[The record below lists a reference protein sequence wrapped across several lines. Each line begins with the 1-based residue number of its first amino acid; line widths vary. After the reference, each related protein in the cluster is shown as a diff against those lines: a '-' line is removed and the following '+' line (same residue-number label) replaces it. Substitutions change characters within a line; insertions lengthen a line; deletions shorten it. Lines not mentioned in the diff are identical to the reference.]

1 MTLAIDARS
10 PGVPLNKLLYLFYVT
25 GFLFVGGGFVLLT
38 STSDLRLTPEPGA
51 GSLLSQS
58 ILALFYSAG
67 TVLLL
72 VNVHA
77 LRVFRKAWPVLLLP
91 LLALISVCWSA
102 DPSLSLRRAV
112 AFSGTVLFGLSLG
125 AAYSGRDLIG
135 LITRSMVLASVFSCA
150 IVVVAPLYG
159 VHQPG
164 DAIQAVHA
172 GLWRG
177 IFGHRNTLGLWAGV
191 TVASLLLFGQYAF
204 DRALLRA
211 LSLLIGL
218 ACLVGANSG
227 AGYAICATMIL
238 IGLLLIGFVRQP
250 ASRQGLYVFVAI
262 VGAIIVLLLRDTFE
276 SWTLSLL
283 GKDSDLTGRTL
294 LWYYILQIAEKNN
307 FLLGG
312 GYFVGFVSLNTEI
325 GAIMQTTFGSAHNGY
340 LETLVYTG
348 YVGLA
353 VCIAVLVWLAYRA
366 VRHMRDHATAE
377 PCLRIFPL
385 TFISVVAVHNFVEST
400 IILPNNLNTLLI
412 SIVAGALALPNESA
426 IGDET

>member
-1 MTLAIDARS
+1 MTLAIDVRS
-10 PGVPLNKLLYLFYVT
+10 TGVPLNKLLYSFYVA

-38 STSDLRLTPEPGA
+38 STADLRLAPEPGA
-51 GSLLSQS
+51 GSALSQS
-58 ILALFYSAG
+58 ILAFFYATG
-67 TVLLL
+67 TLLLL
-72 VNVHA
+72 VNGHVA
-77 LRVFRKAWPVLLLP
+77 RILRKAWPALLLP

-112 AFSGTVLFGLSLG
+112 AFSGTILFGLSLG
-125 AAYSGRDLIG
+125 AAYGSRDLVG
-135 LITRSMVLASVFSCA
+135 LITRALVLASLFSCG

-191 TVASLLLFGQYAF
+191 TVASLLLFGKYAF
-204 DRALLRA
+204 DRTSLRA
-211 LSLLIGL
+211 LSLLLGL

-227 AGYAICATMIL
+227 AGYAICVIML
-238 IGLLLIGFVRQP
+238 LLGLLLIGFVGQP
-250 ASRQGLYVFVAI
+250 ASRQGLYVFVA
-262 VGAIIVLLLRDTFE
+262 VLGAIIVLLLRDTFE
-276 SWTLSLL
+276 SWTLYLL

-312 GYFVGFVSLNTEI
+312 GYFVGFVALNTEI

-353 VCIAVLVWLAYRA
+353 VCILVLVWFVYRA
-366 VRHMRDHATAE
+366 VRYMRDHATSE
-377 PCLRIFPL
+377 PYLRIFPL
-385 TFISVVAVHNFVEST
+385 TFISVVAIHNFVEST

-412 SIVAGALALPNESA
+412 SIVAGALALPNKGA
-426 IGDET
+426 INGAT